1 MAWFPIYQVV
11 THDMFKL
18 SGRIGTPF
26 EEKDE
31 VTMQATSTRNNLPLR
46 AGDFSTLPEALNYAA
61 QGQTGYNF
69 YDGRGKLFAVLPF
82 SQLRDEAQSLARRLN
97 GLGLE
102 RGARIALVADTH
114 PDFIRFFFACQ
125 YAGLV
130 PVPLPASI
138 HMGGRKSYVN
148 QLHRLLLNCRA
159 TVAVATEDFFPFI
172 AEAAEGL
179 DLRFCGTA
187 QAFAELP
194 EASIPL
200 SPLGPKELAYI
211 QYTSGSTRF
220 PRGVMITQKAV
231 LNNLSHIIKYGSK
244 IRPGDRCA
252 SWLPFYHDMGLVG
265 LVLVP
270 VASQMSVDYLSTRDF
285 AMRPRLWLKLMTEN
299 RATISIGPPFGYEL
313 CLQRLRESD
322 IQKFDLSAW
331 RMAGVGAETIRPEP
345 LFEFAKF
352 LEPCGFNKEA
362 FCACYG
368 MAECSL
374 AVSFAPLNAGLNVDF
389 VDGDYLSEN
398 RQALPSNANFSE
410 GEIRSSRFVDCGLPL
425 PDYEVEVRDLNG
437 NRLPERHVGTIH
449 VRAASVM
456 SGYFGDL
463 KLTQE
468 VLTPDG
474 WFNTGDLGYFVN
486 KRLFITG
493 REKDMIII
501 NGRNIWPQDLEFAA
515 EQQPEVRTGDASA
528 FSVPGPNG
536 QEKSIMMVQCR
547 VSNDPQ
553 RADLRE
559 RLQRLIHQELGIDC
573 YIDLV
578 PRNTLPRTTSGKL
591 SRSKARK
598 EFLRRI
604 EAEQLQPFGSAQNGS
619 MQNKKA
625 V

>member
-1 MAWFPIYQVV
+1 M
-11 THDMFKL
+11 
-18 SGRIGTPF
+18 IGTTY
-26 EEKDE
+26 EEMDG
-31 VTMQATSTRNNLPLR
+31 VTMEATPTINNLPLR
-46 AGDFSTLPEALNYAA
+46 SGNFSTLPEALDYAA

-69 YDGRGKLFAVLPF
+69 YDGRGKLNTVL
-82 SQLRDEAQSLARRLN
+82 SYAKLRDEAQALARRLCS
-97 GLGLE
+97 LGLE
-102 RGARIALVADTH
+102 RGARMALVADTH

-125 YAGLV
+125 YAGLI
-130 PVPLPASI
+130 PVPLPASV
-138 HMGGRKSYVN
+138 HMGGRESYVN
-148 QLHRLLLNCRA
+148 QLRRLLLSCRA
-159 TVAVATEDFFPFI
+159 TVAMATEDFFPFLS
-172 AEAAEGL
+172 EAAEGL
-179 DLRFCGTA
+179 GLRFCGTPE
-187 QAFAELP
+187 AFTELP

-211 QYTSGSTRF
+211 QYTSGSTQF

-231 LNNLSHIIKYGSK
+231 LNNLANIIKYGSK

-285 AMRPRLWLKLMTEN
+285 AMRPRLWLTLMTEN
-299 RATISIGPPFGYEL
+299 RATMSIGPPFGYEL
-313 CLQRLRESD
+313 CLQRLREND
-322 IQKFDLSAW
+322 IEKFDLSAW
-331 RMAGVGAETIRPEP
+331 RLAGVGAETIRPEP
-345 LFEFAKF
+345 LFEFAKI
-352 LEPCGFNKEA
+352 LEPCGFDKEA

-374 AVSFAPLNAGLNVDF
+374 AVSFAPLNAGLNIDS
-389 VDGDYLSEN
+389 VDGEYLSEH
-398 RQALPSNANFSE
+398 RQALPAETNTPRGA
-410 GEIRSSRFVDCGLPL
+410 IRSNRFVDCGIPL
-425 PDYEVEVRDLNG
+425 PDYEVEVRDHNG
-437 NRLPERHVGTIH
+437 RKLPERHVGTVH
-449 VRAASVM
+449 VRAASIM

-468 VLTPDG
+468 VLTSDG
-474 WFNTGDLGYFVN
+474 WFNTGDLGYLVKN
-486 KRLFITG
+486 SLFITG

-528 FSVPGPNG
+528 FSVPGPDG
-536 QEKSIMMVQCR
+536 KEKTVMMVQCR
-547 VSNDPQ
+547 VSDDSQ

-559 RLQRLIHQELGIDC
+559 RLQRLIHQELGIEC

-604 EAEQLQPFGSAQNGS
+604 ETEQLELFNSAQV
-619 MQNKKA
+619 A
-625 V
+625 AL

>member
-1 MAWFPIYQVV
+1 MTMEA
-11 THDMFKL
+11 
-18 SGRIGTPF
+18 TPT
-26 EEKDE
+26 K
-31 VTMQATSTRNNLPLR
+31 NNQPLR
-46 AGDFSTLPEALNYAA
+46 AGDFSTLPEALDYAA

-69 YDGRGKLFAVLPF
+69 YNGRGKLSAVLPF
-82 SQLRDEAQSLARRLN
+82 SKLRDEARSLARRMN
-97 GLGLE
+97 SLGLE
-102 RGARIALVADTH
+102 RGARVALVADTH

-138 HMGGRKSYVN
+138 HMGGRKAYVD
-148 QLHRLLLNCRA
+148 QLRRLLLSCRA
-159 TVAVATEDFFPFI
+159 TAAMATEDFFPFLS
-172 AEAAEGL
+172 EAAEGL
-179 DLRFCGTA
+179 NLFFCGTPA
-187 QAFAELP
+187 AFAKLP
-194 EASIPL
+194 PASIPL

-231 LNNLSHIIKYGSK
+231 LNNLANIIKYGSK

-270 VASQMSVDYLSTRDF
+270 VAAQLSVDYLSTRDF
-285 AMRPRLWLKLMTEN
+285 AMRPRLWLTLMTEN
-299 RATISIGPPFGYEL
+299 RATMSIGPPFGYEL
-313 CLQRLRESD
+313 CLQRLREND
-322 IQKFDLSAW
+322 IEKFDLSAW

-345 LFEFAKF
+345 LLEFAKI
-352 LEPCGFNKEA
+352 LEPCGFNKDA

-374 AVSFAPLNAGLNVDF
+374 AVSFAPLNLGLNIDS
-389 VDGDYLSEN
+389 VDGDYLSEH
-398 RQALPSNANFSE
+398 RQALPAEINGLQGA
-410 GEIRSSRFVDCGLPL
+410 IRSSRFVDCGIPL
-425 PDYEVEVRDLNG
+425 PEYEVEVRDSEG
-437 NRLPERHVGTIH
+437 HRLPERHVGTIY
-449 VRAASVM
+449 VRTASMM
-456 SGYFGDL
+456 SGYFGNL

-468 VLTPDG
+468 VLSSDG

-486 KRLFITG
+486 NGLFITG

-501 NGRNIWPQDLEFAA
+501 NGRNIWPQDLEFVA

-528 FSVPGPNG
+528 FSVPVAEG
-536 QEKSIMMVQCR
+536 QEKTVMMVQCR
-547 VSNDPQ
+547 VSNDEQ
-553 RADLRE
+553 RTDLRE
-559 RLQRLIHQELGIDC
+559 RLQRLIHQELGIEC

-598 EFLRRI
+598 EFLRRVDTG
-604 EAEQLQPFGSAQNGS
+604 QLPIFKSAQYVS
-619 MQNKKA
+619 
-625 V
+625 

>member
-1 MAWFPIYQVV
+1 MR
-11 THDMFKL
+11 FKFT
-18 SGRIGTPF
+18 GRTGSPY

-31 VTMQATSTRNNLPLR
+31 VTMQATSNRNNLPFR

-61 QGQTGYNF
+61 EGQTGYNF
-69 YDGRGKLFAVLPF
+69 YDGRGKLSAVLPF
-82 SQLRDEAQSLARRLN
+82 SKLRDEAQSLARRLN

-102 RGARIALVADTH
+102 RGARVALVADTH
-114 PDFIRFFFACQ
+114 PDFIRLFFACQ

-138 HMGGRKSYVN
+138 HMGGRKSYVD
-148 QLHRLLLNCRA
+148 QLRRLLLNCRA
-159 TVAVATEDFFPFI
+159 TVAMATEDFFPFI

-179 DLRFCGTA
+179 RLRFCGTP
-187 QAFAELP
+187 QALGELP

-231 LNNLSHIIKYGSK
+231 LNNLSNIIKYGSK
-244 IRPGDRCA
+244 VQPGDRCA

-285 AMRPRLWLKLMTEN
+285 AMRPRLWLTLMTEN

-313 CLQRLRESD
+313 CLQRLREND
-322 IQKFDLSAW
+322 IEKFDLSAW

-345 LFEFAKF
+345 LLEFAKI
-352 LEPCGFNKEA
+352 LEPCGFKKEA

-374 AVSFAPLNAGLNVDF
+374 AVSFAPLQDGLNIDF
-389 VDGDYLSEN
+389 VDGDYLSEH
-398 RQALPSNANFSE
+398 RQALPAKAATPQ
-410 GEIRSSRFVDCGLPL
+410 GAVRSSRFVDCGTPL
-425 PDYEVEVRDLNG
+425 PGYEVEVRDHNG
-437 NRLPERHVGTIH
+437 HRLPERHVGTIH
-449 VRAASVM
+449 VRAASIM

-468 VLTPDG
+468 VLSSDG
-474 WFNTGDLGYFVN
+474 WFNTGDLGYFVKN
-486 KRLFITG
+486 GLFITG

-501 NGRNIWPQDLEFAA
+501 NGRNIWPQDLEFVA

-528 FSVPGPNG
+528 FSVPATDG
-536 QEKSIMMVQCR
+536 QEKTVMMVQCR
-547 VSNDPQ
+547 VTNDHQ

-559 RLQRLIHQELGIDC
+559 RLQRQIHQELGIEC

-604 EAEQLQPFGSAQNGS
+604 EAAQFEPFNAAQVAALQNT
-619 MQNKKA
+619 KA

>member
-1 MAWFPIYQVV
+1 M
-11 THDMFKL
+11 
-18 SGRIGTPF
+18 IGTTY
-26 EEKDE
+26 EEMDG
-31 VTMQATSTRNNLPLR
+31 VTMEATPTINNLPLR
-46 AGDFSTLPEALNYAA
+46 SGNFSTLPEALDYAA

-69 YDGRGKLFAVLPF
+69 YDGRGKLNTVL
-82 SQLRDEAQSLARRLN
+82 SYAKLRDEAQALARRLCS
-97 GLGLE
+97 LGLE
-102 RGARIALVADTH
+102 RGARMALVADTH

-125 YAGLV
+125 YAGLI
-130 PVPLPASI
+130 PVPLPASV
-138 HMGGRKSYVN
+138 HMGGRESYVN
-148 QLHRLLLNCRA
+148 QLRRLLLSCRA
-159 TVAVATEDFFPFI
+159 TVAMATEDFFPFLS
-172 AEAAEGL
+172 EAAEGL
-179 DLRFCGTA
+179 GLRFCGTPE
-187 QAFAELP
+187 AFGELP

-211 QYTSGSTRF
+211 QYTSGSTQF

-231 LNNLSHIIKYGSK
+231 LNNLANIIKYGSK

-285 AMRPRLWLKLMTEN
+285 AMRPRLWLTLMTEN
-299 RATISIGPPFGYEL
+299 RATMSIGPPFGYEL

-322 IQKFDLSAW
+322 IEKFDLSAW
-331 RMAGVGAETIRPEP
+331 RLAGVGAETIRPEP
-345 LFEFAKF
+345 LFEFAKI
-352 LEPCGFNKEA
+352 LEPCGFDKEA

-374 AVSFAPLNAGLNVDF
+374 AVSFAPLNAGLNIDF
-389 VDGDYLSEN
+389 VDGEYLSEH
-398 RQALPSNANFSE
+398 RQALPAETNTPQGA
-410 GEIRSSRFVDCGLPL
+410 IRSNRFVDCGIPL
-425 PDYEVEVRDLNG
+425 PDYEVEVRDHNG
-437 NRLPERHVGTIH
+437 RKLPERHVGTVH
-449 VRAASVM
+449 VRAASIM

-468 VLTPDG
+468 VLTSDG
-474 WFNTGDLGYFVN
+474 WFNTGDLGYLVKN
-486 KRLFITG
+486 SLFITG

-528 FSVPGPNG
+528 FSVPGPDG
-536 QEKSIMMVQCR
+536 KEKTVMMVQCR
-547 VSNDPQ
+547 VSDDSQ

-559 RLQRLIHQELGIDC
+559 RLQRLIHQELGIEC

-604 EAEQLQPFGSAQNGS
+604 ETEQLELFNSAQV
-619 MQNKKA
+619 A
-625 V
+625 AL

>member
-1 MAWFPIYQVV
+1 M
-11 THDMFKL
+11 
-18 SGRIGTPF
+18 
-26 EEKDE
+26 DE
-31 VTMQATSTRNNLPLR
+31 VTMEATPTYNNIPLR
-46 AGDFSTLPEALNYAA
+46 AGNFSTLPEALDYAA

-69 YDGRGKLFAVLPF
+69 YDGRGKLSAVLPF
-82 SQLRDEAQSLARRLN
+82 SKLHDDARSLAKRLN

-102 RGARIALVADTH
+102 RGARVALVADTH

-130 PVPLPASI
+130 PVPLPASV
-138 HMGGRKSYVN
+138 HMGGREAYVN
-148 QLHRLLLNCRA
+148 QLRRLLLSCRA
-159 TVAVATEDFFPFI
+159 TVAMATEDFFPFLS
-172 AEAAEGL
+172 EAAEGL
-179 DLRFCGTA
+179 SLRFCGTPE
-187 QAFAELP
+187 AFAELP

-211 QYTSGSTRF
+211 QYTSGSTQF

-231 LNNLSHIIKYGSK
+231 LNNLAAIIKYGSK

-270 VASQMSVDYLSTRDF
+270 VASQLSVDYLSTRDF
-285 AMRPRLWLKLMTEN
+285 AMRPRLWLALMTEN
-299 RATISIGPPFGYEL
+299 RATMSIGPPFGYEL
-313 CLQRLRESD
+313 CLQRLREND
-322 IQKFDLSAW
+322 IEKFDLSAW
-331 RMAGVGAETIRPEP
+331 RLAGVGAETVRPEP
-345 LFEFAKF
+345 LFEFAKI

-374 AVSFAPLNAGLNVDF
+374 AVSFAPIDTGLNIDV
-389 VDGDYLSEN
+389 VDGDYLSEH
-398 RQALPSNANFSE
+398 RQAFTAEANAPQDA
-410 GEIRSSRFVDCGLPL
+410 IRSSRFVDCGIPL
-425 PDYEVEVRDLNG
+425 PDYEVEVRDHNG
-437 NRLPERHVGTIH
+437 RKLPERHVGTIH
-449 VRAASVM
+449 VRAASIM
-456 SGYFGDL
+456 SGYFGDP
-463 KLTQE
+463 KLTQK
-468 VLTPDG
+468 VLTSDG
-474 WFNTGDLGYFVN
+474 WFNTGDLGYLVEN
-486 KRLFITG
+486 SLFITG

-528 FSVPGPNG
+528 FSVPGPGGN
-536 QEKSIMMVQCR
+536 EKTVMVVQCR
-547 VSNDPQ
+547 VSNDSQ

-559 RLQRLIHQELGIDC
+559 RMQRLIHSELGIEC

-604 EAEQLQPFGSAQNGS
+604 ETEQLEPFRSAQV
-619 MQNKKA
+619 A
-625 V
+625 AL

>member
-1 MAWFPIYQVV
+1 M
-11 THDMFKL
+11 
-18 SGRIGTPF
+18 
-26 EEKDE
+26 DE
-31 VTMQATSTRNNLPLR
+31 VTMEATPTYNNIPLQAGN
-46 AGDFSTLPEALNYAA
+46 FSTLPEALDYAA

-69 YDGRGKLFAVLPF
+69 YDGRGKLSALLPY
-82 SQLRDEAQSLARRLN
+82 SKLRDDARSLAKRLN

-102 RGARIALVADTH
+102 RGARVALVADTH

-125 YAGLV
+125 YAGLI

-138 HMGGRKSYVN
+138 HMGGRTTYVN
-148 QLHRLLLNCRA
+148 QLRRLLLSCRA
-159 TVAVATEDFFPFI
+159 AVAMATDDFFPFL

-179 DLRFCGTA
+179 QLRFCGTSD
-187 QAFAELP
+187 AFAQLP
-194 EASIPL
+194 EAPIPL

-231 LNNLSHIIKYGSK
+231 LNNLANIIEYGGK
-244 IRPGDRCA
+244 IKAGDRCA

-270 VASQMSVDYLSTRDF
+270 VAAQMSVDYLSTRDF

-313 CLQRLRESD
+313 CLQRLREND
-322 IQKFDLSAW
+322 IEKFDLSAW
-331 RMAGVGAETIRPEP
+331 RLAGVGAETIRPEP
-345 LFEFAKF
+345 LIEFAKI

-374 AVSFAPLNAGLNVDF
+374 AVSFAPLNAGLDIDYI
-389 VDGDYLSEN
+389 DGDYLSDE
-398 RQALPSNANFSE
+398 RQALPVKTEGSE
-410 GEIRSSRFVDCGLPL
+410 GDVRLSRFVNCGVPL
-425 PDYEVEVRDLNG
+425 PDYEVEVRDEG
-437 NRLPERHVGTIH
+437 GRPLPQRHVGTIY
-449 VRAASVM
+449 VKAASLM

-468 VLTPDG
+468 VLTSDG
-474 WFNTGDLGYFVN
+474 WFNTGDLGYFIEN
-486 KRLFITG
+486 SLFITG

-528 FSVPGPNG
+528 FSVPGPDG
-536 QEKSIMMVQCR
+536 KEKTVMMVQCR
-547 VSNDPQ
+547 VSSDPQ
-553 RADLRE
+553 RAELRE
-559 RLQRLIHQELGIDC
+559 RLQRLIHQELGIEC
-573 YIDLV
+573 FIDLV

-598 EFLRRI
+598 EFLRRVG
-604 EAEQLQPFGSAQNGS
+604 AEQVKGSGSALFATLE
-619 MQNKKA
+619 NKKA

>member
-1 MAWFPIYQVV
+1 LPEE
-11 THDMFKL
+11 L
-18 SGRIGTPF
+18 GTPY
-26 EEKDE
+26 EEKDKVIME
-31 VTMQATSTRNNLPLR
+31 ATSSSSNLPFR

-61 QGQTGYNF
+61 EGQTGYNF
-69 YDGRGKLFAVLPF
+69 YDGRGKLYAVLPF
-82 SQLRDEAQSLARRLN
+82 SELRDEAQSLARRFN

-102 RGARIALVADTH
+102 RGARVALVADTH

-138 HMGGRKSYVN
+138 HMGGRKSYVD
-148 QLHRLLLNCRA
+148 QLRRLLLNCRA
-159 TVAVATEDFFPFI
+159 AVAVATDDFFPFI

-179 DLRFCGTA
+179 NLRFCGTA

-231 LNNLSHIIKYGSK
+231 LNNLSNIIKYGSK
-244 IRPGDRCA
+244 IQPGDRCV

-265 LVLVP
+265 LVMVP
-270 VASQMSVDYLSTRDF
+270 VASQMSVDYLRTRDF
-285 AMRPRLWLKLMTEN
+285 AMRPRLWLTLMTEN
-299 RATISIGPPFGYEL
+299 RATITIGPPFGYEL
-313 CLQRLRESD
+313 CLQRLREND
-322 IQKFDLSAW
+322 IAKFDLSAW

-345 LFEFAKF
+345 LLEFARILK
-352 LEPCGFNKEA
+352 PCGFKKEA

-374 AVSFAPLNAGLNVDF
+374 AVSFAPLNNGLSIDF
-389 VDGDYLSEN
+389 VDGDYLSEH
-398 RQALPSNANFSE
+398 REALPEKIDSPEEAV
-410 GEIRSSRFVDCGLPL
+410 RSSRFVDCGAPL
-425 PDYEVEVRDLNG
+425 PDYEVEIRDHNG
-437 NRLPERHVGTIH
+437 RRLPERHVGTIH
-449 VRAASVM
+449 VRAASIM

-463 KLTQE
+463 KLTRE
-468 VLTPDG
+468 VLSPDG
-474 WFNTGDLGYFVN
+474 WFNTGDLGYFVKN
-486 KRLFITG
+486 SLYITG

-501 NGRNIWPQDLEFAA
+501 NGRNIWPQDLEFVA
-515 EQQPEVRTGDASA
+515 EQQAEVRTGDASA
-528 FSVPGPNG
+528 FSVPGPDG
-536 QEKSIMMVQCR
+536 QEKTVMMVQCR
-547 VSNDPQ
+547 VSNDHQ
-553 RADLRE
+553 RAELRE
-559 RLQRLIHQELGIDC
+559 RLQRLIHHELGIEC

-598 EFLRRI
+598 EFLKRV
-604 EAEQLQPFGSAQNGS
+604 ESGQMPLFDSTQYAALQKN
-619 MQNKKA
+619 KA